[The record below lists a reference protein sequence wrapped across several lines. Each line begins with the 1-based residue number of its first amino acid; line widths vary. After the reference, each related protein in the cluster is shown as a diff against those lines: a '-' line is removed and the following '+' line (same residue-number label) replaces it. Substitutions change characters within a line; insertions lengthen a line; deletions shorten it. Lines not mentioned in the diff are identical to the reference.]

1 MVTQR
6 PISPFESGY
15 FQEHATFGSV
25 PVGGMALFIGSTVE
39 GEFDTE
45 LLRTVLAELAAEHP
59 LLSCRR
65 IDDAGV
71 PVLRHVEGYRPA
83 VTESPGGDI
92 EYVDFVNQPQP
103 WDDGLI
109 FARVFREDDRTRI
122 VLVVHHGITDGRSSF
137 ALLDEMWRRY
147 TAHRRGAPMPVRANR
162 ELPQAVD
169 ERLAAVV
176 SEAEVGELLAAMRTI
191 IGEPPARLPRD
202 GTAGSGRGLF
212 VAERIELDAKATAA
226 FAAAGRA
233 AGIGVN
239 ALLSGCALAAV
250 RAELG
255 GVGAVP
261 MVCGYAADMRA
272 ALDPWLPD
280 ETVLNCASGWGTLLA
295 VAESADPFDLGRV
308 VHADVRAALE
318 RRDPARLALA
328 GRYIRDEATARML
341 GEQPS
346 IALSNIGR
354 VPDHI
359 VPDGLRLVR
368 DSLLAMGPGMP
379 PKLTAFTLGDRLTVQ
394 VEYDTNDHSRA
405 QMGRVRRNLAE
416 LLHRTAGRSGTS
428 SADRAGAVSADHTAA
443 SPADHTAASPA
454 DHTAASSAGRTAV
467 SSADRQAVSPADRG
481 AVSSGDGTA
490 PPSGDDAER
499 ADAGVAAKFTW
510 WRRR

>member
-65 IDDAGV
+65 ADDGGML
-71 PVLRHVEGYRPA
+71 VLRHAEGYRPT
-83 VTESPGGDI
+83 VTENPGGDI

-103 WDDGLI
+103 WDDGLF

-122 VLVVHHGITDGRSSF
+122 VLVIHHGITDGRSAF

-147 TAHRRGAPMPVRANR
+147 TAHRRGAPMPVRANH

-169 ERLAAVV
+169 ERLTAVV
-176 SEAEVGELLAAMRTI
+176 SEAEVTELLAAMRTI

-212 VAERIELDAKATAA
+212 VAERIELEPEVTAA
-226 FAAAGRA
+226 FAAAARA

-255 GVGAVP
+255 GVGTLP

-295 VAESADPFDLGRV
+295 VAESADPFALGQV

-318 RRDPARLALA
+318 RRDPARVALA

-341 GEQPS
+341 AEQPS

-359 VPDGLRLVR
+359 VPEGVRLVR
-368 DSLLAMGPGMP
+368 DNLLAMGPGMP
-379 PKLTAFTLGDRLTVQ
+379 PKLTAFTLGERLTVQ

-416 LLHRTAGRSGTS
+416 LLHRTA
-428 SADRAGAVSADHTAA
+428 ARAGAPSAGGAV
-443 SPADHTAASPA
+443 
-454 DHTAASSAGRTAV
+454 ASSRDSGAARSVAGSV
-467 SSADRQAVSPADRG
+467 PP
-481 AVSSGDGTA
+481 SGDGTVF
-490 PPSGDDAER
+490 PPGDDAER
-499 ADAGVAAKFTW
+499 ADAGVAPKFTW

>member
-45 LLRTVLAELAAEHP
+45 LLRTVLAELAADNP

-65 IDDAGV
+65 VDDGGML
-71 PVLRHVEGYRPA
+71 VLRHVEGYRPP
-83 VTESPGGDI
+83 VTESAGGDI

-103 WDDGLI
+103 WDDGLF
-109 FARVFREDDRTRI
+109 FARVFREDDRARI
-122 VLVVHHGITDGRSSF
+122 VLVIHHGITDGRSAF

-147 TAHRRGAPMPVRANR
+147 TAHRRGAPMPVRANH

-169 ERLAAVV
+169 ERLTAVV
-176 SEAEVGELLAAMRTI
+176 SEAEVTELLAAMRTI
-191 IGEPPARLPRD
+191 IGEAPARLPRD

-212 VAERIELDAKATAA
+212 VAERIELEPEVTAA
-226 FAAAGRA
+226 FAAAARA

-255 GVGAVP
+255 GVGALP

-295 VAESADPFDLGRV
+295 VAESADPFELGQV

-318 RRDPARLALA
+318 RRDPARMALA

-341 GEQPS
+341 AEQPS

-359 VPDGLRLVR
+359 VPDGVRLVR
-368 DSLLAMGPGMP
+368 DNLLAMGPGMP
-379 PKLTAFTLGDRLTVQ
+379 PKLTAFTLGERLTVQ

-416 LLHRTAGRSGTS
+416 LLHRTAIGAGASSGGGAGASSGDSAGASSGDSTGASSGYGGAARSG
-428 SADRAGAVSADHTAA
+428 AGSV
-443 SPADHTAASPA
+443 PA
-454 DHTAASSAGRTAV
+454 
-467 SSADRQAVSPADRG
+467 
-481 AVSSGDGTA
+481 SGDGTVFR
-490 PPSGDDAER
+490 SGDDAGR
-499 ADAGVAAKFTW
+499 ADDGVAPKFTW

>member
-65 IDDAGV
+65 FDDAGV

-83 VTESPGGDI
+83 AIESPGGDI

-103 WDDGLI
+103 WDEGLF

-147 TAHRRGAPMPVRANR
+147 TAHRRGAPLPVRANH

-176 SEAEVGELLAAMRTI
+176 SGSEVDELLAAMRTI

-212 VAERIELDAKATAA
+212 VAERIELEPEETAA
-226 FAAAGRA
+226 FAAAARS

-255 GVGAVP
+255 GVGALP

-272 ALDPWLPD
+272 AVDPWLPD

-295 VAESADPFDLGRV
+295 VAESADPFELGRV

-328 GRYIRDEATARML
+328 GRYIRDEATARIL
-341 GEQPS
+341 AEQPS

-359 VPDGLRLVR
+359 LPEGVRLVR
-368 DSLLAMGPGMP
+368 DNLLAMGPGMP
-379 PKLTAFTLGDRLTVQ
+379 PKLTAFTLGERLTVQ

-416 LLHRTAGRSGTS
+416 LLHRTAGRAGTAS
-428 SADRAGAVSADHTAA
+428 CDGSVPPSADGAVS
-443 SPADHTAASPA
+443 
-454 DHTAASSAGRTAV
+454 
-467 SSADRQAVSPADRG
+467 
-481 AVSSGDGTA
+481 
-490 PPSGDDAER
+490 PSGGDAER
-499 ADAGVAAKFTW
+499 ADAGVASKFTW

>member
-45 LLRTVLAELAAEHP
+45 LLRTTLAELAAGHP
-59 LLSCRR
+59 LLSCGRV
-65 IDDAGV
+65 DDGDML
-71 PVLRHVEGYRPA
+71 VLRHVEGYRPP
-83 VTESPGGDI
+83 VTESPGGEI

-103 WDDGLI
+103 WDDGLF
-109 FARVFREDDRTRI
+109 FARVFREDGRTRI
-122 VLVVHHGITDGRSSF
+122 VLVIHHGITDGRSAF

-147 TAHRRGAPMPVRANR
+147 TAHRRGAPLPVRANH

-169 ERLAAVV
+169 EHLTAVV
-176 SEAEVGELLAAMRTI
+176 SEAEVAELLAAMRTI

-212 VAERIELDAKATAA
+212 VAERIELEPEVTAA
-226 FAAAGRA
+226 FAAAARA

-250 RAELG
+250 RAELS
-255 GVGAVP
+255 GVGALP

-295 VAESADPFDLGRV
+295 VAESADPFDLGKV

-318 RRDPARLALA
+318 RRDPARVALA

-341 GEQPS
+341 AEQPS

-359 VPDGLRLVR
+359 VPEGVRLVR
-368 DSLLAMGPGMP
+368 DNLLAMGPGMP
-379 PKLTAFTLGDRLTVQ
+379 PKLTAFTLGERLTVQ

-405 QMGRVRRNLAE
+405 QMGRVRRNLTE
-416 LLHRTAGRSGTS
+416 LLHRTA
-428 SADRAGAVSADHTAA
+428 AGA
-443 SPADHTAASPA
+443 
-454 DHTAASSAGRTAV
+454 AASSAGSAAA
-467 SSADRQAVSPADRG
+467 SSAAGAAASSAAGAAASPVGGTA
-481 AVSSGDGTA
+481 ASSGDSGARSAAGSLPPTGDGTVS
-490 PPSGDDAER
+490 PSGDDAER
-499 ADAGVAAKFTW
+499 ADAGVASKFTW

>member
-65 IDDAGV
+65 FDDAGV

-83 VTESPGGDI
+83 ITESPGGDI

-103 WDDGLI
+103 WDEGLF

-147 TAHRRGAPMPVRANR
+147 TAHRRGAPLPVRANH

-169 ERLAAVV
+169 ERLAALV
-176 SEAEVGELLAAMRTI
+176 SGAEVDELLAAMRTI
-191 IGEPPARLPRD
+191 IGEPPAGLPRD

-212 VAERIELDAKATAA
+212 VAERIELEPEVTAA
-226 FAAAGRA
+226 FAAAARS

-255 GVGAVP
+255 GVGTLP

-272 ALDPWLPD
+272 AVDPWLPD

-295 VAESADPFDLGRV
+295 VAESADPFELGRV

-328 GRYIRDEATARML
+328 GRYIRDEGTARIL
-341 GEQPS
+341 AEQPS

-359 VPDGLRLVR
+359 VPEGVRLVR

-379 PKLTAFTLGDRLTVQ
+379 PKLTAFTLGERLTVQ

-416 LLHRTAGRSGTS
+416 LLHRTAGRAGTL
-428 SADRAGAVSADHTAA
+428 SADGA
-443 SPADHTAASPA
+443 
-454 DHTAASSAGRTAV
+454 AASSAGRAAASSVGRAGT
-467 SSADRQAVSPADRG
+467 SSADGSVP
-481 AVSSGDGTA
+481 VSGDGSVS
-490 PPSGDDAER
+490 PSGGDAER
-499 ADAGVAAKFTW
+499 ADAGVASKFTW